1 MVPKVS
7 ITKTPNMNTVLEGTN
22 INFTCTADGA
32 PRPTISWSRVLGNN
46 SVAKSSIKTPDG
58 RNILMLTNVTNS
70 EEGMY
75 TCTAQ
80 NRGNKPVKRKV
91 DLIVHGTHSIYTE
104 YKFNDFLGFKSTA

>member
-7 ITKTPNMNTVLEGTN
+7 ITKTPNTSTVLEGTN

-32 PRPTISWSRVLGNN
+32 PKPTISWSRVLGNN
-46 SVAKSSIKTPDG
+46 SVVKSSIKTPDG

-80 NRGNKPVKRKV
+80 NRGNKLVKRKV